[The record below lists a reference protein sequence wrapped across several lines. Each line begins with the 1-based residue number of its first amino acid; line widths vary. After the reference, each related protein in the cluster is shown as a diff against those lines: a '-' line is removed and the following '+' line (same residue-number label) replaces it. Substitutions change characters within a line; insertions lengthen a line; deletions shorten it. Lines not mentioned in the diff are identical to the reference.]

1 MLVGGLTQS
10 VESRISITELSLPKR
25 ARNALL
31 RAGIRTLAE
40 AIEWSDRDLLS
51 LPHFGP
57 ASVTG
62 LRAHIG
68 RITETLSHGP
78 SVRP

>member
-1 MLVGGLTQS
+1 MASEDRMLTGYPLGND
-10 VESRISITELSLPKR
+10 ESRISIAELSLPKR

-31 RAGIRTLAE
+31 RAGIRTLEE

-51 LPHFGP
+51 LPHFGR
-57 ASVTG
+57 ASVAC

-68 RITETLSHGP
+68 RMAESP
-78 SVRP
+78 QP

>member
-1 MLVGGLTQS
+1 MASEDNMLTEHPLS
-10 VESRISITELSLPKR
+10 DDESRISITELSLPKR

-31 RAGIRTLAE
+31 RAGIRTLEE

-51 LPHFGP
+51 LPHIGR
-57 ASVTG
+57 ASVAS

-68 RITETLSHGP
+68 RMAESP
-78 SVRP
+78 QA